1 MSYTRRQF
9 VEAAFEEMGMAAYTF
24 DITPQMM
31 ESASRRLDAMMATWN
46 ARGIRIG
53 FPLPLSPQ
61 DTDLDTE
68 TGVPDAANEAII
80 TNLAIRIAPSFGKQ
94 VSPMTMATA
103 KTAYDALQ
111 ARFSTVYEMQFP
123 RNMPAGAGNKPWRYN
138 NPFLL
143 PPADPIAVGPDGYL
157 EIY

>member
-24 DITPQMM
+24 DITPQML

-111 ARFSTVYEMQFP
+111 ARFSTVDEMQFP

-138 NPFLL
+138 TPFLR
-143 PPADPIAVGPDGYL
+143 PPVDPVTVGPDGPM
-157 EIY
+157 EF

>member
-31 ESASRRLDAMMATWN
+31 ESAARRLDAMMATWN

-80 TNLAIRIAPSFGKQ
+80 ANLAIKLAPSFGKQ
-94 VSPMTMATA
+94 ISPITMSTA
-103 KTAYDALQ
+103 KGAYDALQ
-111 ARFSTVYEMQFP
+111 ARFITVGTMQFP
-123 RNMPAGAGNKPWRYN
+123 KNMPAGAGNKPWRYN

-143 PPADPIAVGPDGYL
+143 PPADPVTVGPDGDL
-157 EIY
+157 ELY

>member
-31 ESASRRLDAMMATWN
+31 ESAARRLDAMMATWN

-80 TNLAIRIAPSFGKQ
+80 ANLAI
-94 VSPMTMATA
+94 
-103 KTAYDALQ
+103 
-111 ARFSTVYEMQFP
+111 
-123 RNMPAGAGNKPWRYN
+123 
-138 NPFLL
+138 NP
-143 PPADPIAVGPDGYL
+143 
-157 EIY
+157 